1 MKKNIKK
8 IIAALFTLSVFTT
21 FAFSEGSQSSFT
33 SADSIKKAQVAMA
46 TNEYIVTAGDI
57 YTLAFASGSFSISVD
72 STYKVRIANL
82 GFINAQGLTLQEF
95 KNRVESL
102 VVSNYPTGGIQ
113 FFLANPAQF
122 HVFVKGEVTS
132 SSVVD
137 AWALNHVTDIVGSFY
152 TPYSSNRF
160 IKIISASGKETTYD
174 LYKASRDGDFSQNPY
189 LRPGDTIVVPKYD
202 RKVTVSGE
210 VMRAGTYELL
220 PGEELNSLIFDYG
233 QGFSPYADK
242 NRIELSS
249 FTGGNPLYQ
258 VSYLT
263 ESDLHLDKPLAC
275 YDSVNI
281 ASRNM
286 RQGYIYVEGAVSN
299 RYDISTK
306 SLVVDYDD
314 DGNEKAS
321 LPGDVASVPS
331 TIALLRFPYTAGKT
345 CSQLIAENPLMLL
358 NSSNL
363 TDAYIWRNG
372 TNRNEGE
379 KIPINLYDL
388 IFKSDKV
395 DTSKD
400 LVLEPEDTIVIPFI
414 QYYVNVQG
422 AVVTP
427 GKYSYQPGKDWT
439 YYVSLAEGLDYDQNL
454 FKVVKIVDKEGKKL
468 SKKSVIPPEATIYA
482 SRNSPNNGW
491 FLPLLTAILTFVT
504 TCLTC
509 FAAFKGVF

>member
-8 IIAALFTLSVFTT
+8 IIAAVFTLSVFNF
-21 FAFSEGSQSSFT
+21 FAFSEGSQNSFT

-102 VVSNYPTGGIQ
+102 VVSNYPAGGIQ

-122 HVFVKGEVTS
+122 HVFIKGEVTS
-132 SSVVD
+132 SAVVD
-137 AWALNHVTDIVGSFY
+137 AWALNHVSEIVGSHY
-152 TPYSSNRF
+152 TPYSSGRF
-160 IKIISASGKETTYD
+160 VKIISASGKETTYD
-174 LYKASRDGDFSQNPY
+174 LYKARRDGDFSQDPY
-189 LRPGDTIVVPKYD
+189 LRPGDTIVVPKLD
-202 RKVTVSGE
+202 RKVTISGD
-210 VMRAGTYELL
+210 VIRPGTYELL
-220 PGEELNSLIFDYG
+220 AGEELNSLIFDYA

-249 FTGGNPLYQ
+249 FTGGNPLYR

-263 ESDLHLDKPLAC
+263 ESDLHLDRPLAC
-275 YDSVNI
+275 YDSVFV
-281 ASRNM
+281 ASKSM
-286 RQGYIYVEGAVSN
+286 SQGYIYVEGAVSN
-299 RYDISTK
+299 RYDIYSK
-306 SLVVDYDD
+306 SLVAEYDD

-331 TIALLRFPYTAGKT
+331 TIALLRYPYTEGKT
-345 CSQLIAENPLMLL
+345 ISQLFMENPLMVL

-363 TDAYIWRNG
+363 TDAYIIRNG
-372 TNRNEGE
+372 TNRQAGE
-379 KIPINLYDL
+379 KIKVNLYEL
-388 IFKSDKV
+388 MYQSEKV

-400 LVLEPEDTIVIPFI
+400 IVLEPEDTIVIPFI

-422 AVVTP
+422 AVVNP
-427 GKYSYQPGKDWT
+427 GKYPYQPGKDWS
-439 YYVSLAEGLDYDQNL
+439 YYVSLADGIDYDQNL
-454 FKVVKIVDKEGKKL
+454 FNSVKIVDKEGRKL
-468 SKKSVIPPEATIYA
+468 SKKSIIPPESTIYA
-482 SRNSPNNGW
+482 SRNSPKDGW

-509 FAAFKGVF
+509 VAAFKGIF